1 VEFLQV
7 AVVEVLVLI
16 LRLEE
21 VEELVVVEMEEIFL
35 MVLELQALQIQA
47 AVVVERLV
55 YFLVKGQVPMVEQAD
70 QE

>member
-1 VEFLQV
+1 LQV

-47 AVVVERLV
+47 VVVVDRLV
-55 YFLVKGQVPMVEQAD
+55 YFLVRGQVPLVEQAD

>member
-1 VEFLQV
+1 MEFLQV